1 MKSKILDAVP
11 QEQRAHLPLLTRLRN
26 KSVTDLLDREKFI
39 KSYVERGDE
48 IAAYERIAL
57 PEGQAEHYFLVE
69 VKLMQSRRSYYL
81 LKGTYQIANSR
92 LFIFDKRKTVRDIK
106 KEIYAFLR
114 PLLPSYKGAGGKRK
128 GTPEEDIEEEYKYY
142 FEGKNSA

>member
-1 MKSKILDAVP
+1 MLDAVP
-11 QEQRAHLPLLTRLRN
+11 QDQRAHVPLLTRLKN

-39 KSYVERGDE
+39 KSFVDRGDE

-69 VKLMQSRRSYYL
+69 VKILQSRRSYYL

-92 LFIFDKRKTVRDIK
+92 LFIFDKRKTVREVK

-114 PLLPSYKGAGGKRK
+114 PLLPSFKGSGGKRK
-128 GTPEEDIEEEYKYY
+128 GTPEDEIEEEYKHY
-142 FEGKNSA
+142 FEGKSSS